1 MPQFDVIIIF
11 PLINDLIFVLILH
24 YLLTSNL
31 VLKNITLNKFR
42 VKILKL
48 KNILKNIN
56 ILNYILFFKNDII
69 MFKIITD
76 FNY

>member
-24 YLLTSNL
+24 YLLTLNL

-56 ILNYILFFKNDII
+56 ILNYIIFLKQYN
-69 MFKIITD
+69 
-76 FNY
+76 NV

>member
-24 YLLTSNL
+24 YLLTLNL

-56 ILNYILFFKNDII
+56 ILNYILFFKTI
-69 MFKIITD
+69 
-76 FNY
+76 